1 MRRLLE
7 LFEEI
12 QFGLSGHLAN
22 CPIDRGL
29 VPEQPLTKIKK
40 KMSPCGMS
48 EGNGAEVFKVKDVG
62 ATVLEGVNDSGL
74 EEKIKDA
81 ANACPVQVI
90 MYDET

>member
-29 VPEQPLTKIKK
+29 VPEQPFTKIKK
-40 KMSPCGMS
+40 KMSSVEIFLNSAGLS
-48 EGNGAEVFKVKDVG
+48 FSIEVF
-62 ATVLEGVNDSGL
+62 SSF
-74 EEKIKDA
+74 
-81 ANACPVQVI
+81 
-90 MYDET
+90 

>member
-29 VPEQPLTKIKK
+29 VPEQAFTKIKK
-40 KMSPCGMS
+40 KI
-48 EGNGAEVFKVKDVG
+48 NGVGIFFNSTSLSFSIKVF
-62 ATVLEGVNDSGL
+62 SSF
-74 EEKIKDA
+74 
-81 ANACPVQVI
+81 
-90 MYDET
+90 

>member
-29 VPEQPLTKIKK
+29 VPEQPFTKIKK
-40 KMSPCGMS
+40 KI
-48 EGNGAEVFKVKDVG
+48 NGVETFFNSVSLSFSIKVF
-62 ATVLEGVNDSGL
+62 SSF
-74 EEKIKDA
+74 
-81 ANACPVQVI
+81 
-90 MYDET
+90 